1 MFEGLDMN
9 ALMEQ
14 AQKLQADMLKAQQEQ
29 AAKSFEGNAGG
40 GLVKVTVSG
49 AGELTDVQIKPEAY
63 AGNTRLTELVAS
75 LRSQTRL
82 FGLSSLRE
90 QGHLV
95 SSAREHDAMLDA
107 IEAGDAALARQLV
120 HAHIEHVLTDWAGEA
135 VEEQPGA
142 ASTS

>member
-49 AGELTDVQIKPEAY
+49 AGELTDVQIKPEAWDPDD
-63 AGNTRLTELVAS
+63 TETLGALVVAAF
-75 LRSQTRL
+75 RTAK
-82 FGLSSLRE
+82 E
-90 QGHLV
+90 Q
-95 SSAREHDAMLDA
+95 ADDAMK
-107 IEAGDAALARQLV
+107 AGMPEMPQMP
-120 HAHIEHVLTDWAGEA
+120 GM
-135 VEEQPGA
+135 PGA
-142 ASTS
+142 PGGIGF